1 MSTRR
6 SVVVVGDVVLD
17 RDVVGR
23 SERLCPD
30 APVPVVDV
38 EDEVCG
44 PGAAGLTALLCR
56 APDVAVTLV
65 APVGDD
71 PAGAQ
76 VRELLEEAGVSVVA
90 LAQRGP
96 TRTKTRVRSG
106 GQSLLRLDD
115 GGPGDPVGGLPDAAV
130 AAVRDADVVVVS
142 CYGAG
147 TTAHPEVRERLA
159 ARAADHPVLWD
170 PHPRGGTPVPGCL
183 LVTPNAAEARAATA
197 DAGPGAAADG
207 SAAHDRSAS
216 PVGAGDVAAQLR
228 SQWQARAVAVTEGG
242 RGAWVSARPGPPR
255 HVPTAEVAGDPC
267 GAGDAFVAAAA
278 VAVARGKGPT
288 EAVVEAVRLAGD
300 WVAGGGVTALRRPA
314 PDDPAGSTGAGEPDL
329 AVVHRARRAGG
340 TVVATGGC
348 FDILHAGHLSSLE
361 AARALGDTLVVLLN
375 SDASVRRLKGPT
387 RPVQPAHD
395 RARVLRGLACVD
407 AVIVFDDDTPEA
419 ALADLRPDI
428 WAKGGDYAAQD
439 LPESAL
445 VETWGGRVVLLPYLS
460 GRSTTAIL
468 AAV

>member
-1 MSTRR
+1 MSAPRLSTPR

-17 RDVVGR
+17 RDLVGH

-38 EDEVCG
+38 EEEVCG

-56 APDVAVTLV
+56 APDVEVTLV

-71 PAGAQ
+71 AAGTR
-76 VRELLEEAGVSVVA
+76 VRDLLEEAGVAVIP
-90 LAQRGP
+90 LAQQGA

-115 GGPGDPVGGLPDAAV
+115 GGPGDPVGALPDAAV
-130 AAVRDADVVVVS
+130 AAIRDADVVVAS

-147 TTAHPEVRERLA
+147 TSHHPELRQLLTG
-159 ARAADHPVLWD
+159 RAAEHPVLWD
-170 PHPRGGTPVPGCL
+170 PHPRGGAPVPGCL
-183 LVTPNAAEARAATA
+183 LVTPNLAEARAA
-197 DAGPGAAADG
+197 AAAGRRDDG
-207 SAAHDRSAS
+207 PHGPATEEARDLAPH
-216 PVGAGDVAAQLR
+216 LR
-228 SQWQARAVAVTEGG
+228 TRWQARAVAVTEGG
-242 RGAWVSARPGPPR
+242 RGAWVAARDGAAR
-255 HVPTAEVAGDPC
+255 HVPTTEVVGDPC

-278 VAVARGKGPT
+278 LAVARGAGP
-288 EAVVEAVRLAGD
+288 VEAVAEAVRRAGD
-300 WVAGGGVTALRRPA
+300 WVSGGGVAALRRPA
-314 PDDPAGSTGAGEPDL
+314 PPAQASPTRADEPEL
-329 AVVHRARRAGG
+329 AVLHRVRRAGG

-375 SDASVRRLKGPT
+375 SDESVRRLKGPS

-407 AVIVFDDDTPEA
+407 AVVVFDEDTPEA

-428 WAKGGDYAAQD
+428 WAKGGDYAADD

-445 VETWGGRVVLLPYLS
+445 VQTWGGRVVLLPYLS